1 MDPVIRGAPSR
12 VRRGGRSRRFGW
24 FMLVVAVNLVLWI
37 GLIALI
43 LRAT

>member
-1 MDPVIRGAPSR
+1 MDPV
-12 VRRGGRSRRFGW
+12 VRDAAGRMRRSGRSSRCGW

-43 LRAT
+43 VRAI